1 MNMHWDLN
9 PLYES
14 FDSKLFKDEME
25 KLDSISKDIVK
36 WAENSLK
43 NYDDTRNK
51 IEHYL
56 KYSIESD
63 YLLDKLYRFIHLTIA
78 VNSTDENARKY
89 SDIIKEKVSF
99 LTKPEVMFMKWMKK
113 VDVEKEA
120 ENSELIREHIFILN
134 EIKEK
139 SAYMLSEDEE
149 ILISDMK
156 RTSSSAWSMLQN
168 SLISE
173 LTAEIDGKELPIAI
187 VRAMSNDVSAEKRRK
202 GYDAELK
209 AYKKIETP
217 SSFCINS
224 IKGEV
229 ISLSKKRGYKSPL
242 QMTLINSRMSEEI
255 LNTML
260 KAIKRKLPIFRKYL
274 RKKAEILGYK
284 NGLPFYDLD
293 APMGKSDRKFT
304 YEEAREFI
312 VTNFRTFSNRLAD
325 FADNAFENRWIDA
338 EPRKGKR
345 GGAFNSGLHS
355 IKQCRILCNFNNRF
369 TDVMTLAHELGHGY
383 HGSRLYDESPLNASY
398 PMPIAETA
406 SIFCETIIMDA
417 ALKNA
422 EGEEKIAL
430 LENRISDA
438 NRLIVDIYGRFLF
451 ESELF
456 KRRENASLG
465 VKELKEIMMNAQKE
479 AYGNGLDPEFLH
491 PYTWANKPHYYLA
504 SRNYYNFP
512 YTFGFLFS
520 MGLYAMYIREGDKF
534 VDKYDEI
541 LRNTGKHEIKDITAM
556 VGIDITKESFWN
568 ESLNIIEKYIE
579 EFLEL

>member
-36 WAENSLK
+36 WAENNLK
-43 NYDDTRNK
+43 DHKDSKNK
-51 IEHYL
+51 IEYYL

-99 LTKPEVMFMKWMKK
+99 LTKPEVMFMKWMKNI
-113 VDVEKEA
+113 DVEKEA
-120 ENSELIREHIFILN
+120 ENSELITEHLFILN
-134 EIKEK
+134 EIKK
-139 SAYMLSEDEE
+139 QSKYMLSEDEE

-173 LTAEIDGKELPIAI
+173 LTAEIDEKELPIAI

-209 AYKKIETP
+209 AYKKIEIP

-260 KAIKRKLPIFRKYL
+260 KAIKGKLPIFRKYL

-304 YEEAREFI
+304 
-312 VTNFRTFSNRLAD
+312 
-325 FADNAFENRWIDA
+325 
-338 EPRKGKR
+338 
-345 GGAFNSGLHS
+345 
-355 IKQCRILCNFNNRF
+355 
-369 TDVMTLAHELGHGY
+369 
-383 HGSRLYDESPLNASY
+383 
-398 PMPIAETA
+398 
-406 SIFCETIIMDA
+406 
-417 ALKNA
+417 
-422 EGEEKIAL
+422 
-430 LENRISDA
+430 
-438 NRLIVDIYGRFLF
+438 
-451 ESELF
+451 
-456 KRRENASLG
+456 
-465 VKELKEIMMNAQKE
+465 
-479 AYGNGLDPEFLH
+479 
-491 PYTWANKPHYYLA
+491 
-504 SRNYYNFP
+504 
-512 YTFGFLFS
+512 
-520 MGLYAMYIREGDKF
+520 
-534 VDKYDEI
+534 
-541 LRNTGKHEIKDITAM
+541 
-556 VGIDITKESFWN
+556 
-568 ESLNIIEKYIE
+568 
-579 EFLEL
+579 